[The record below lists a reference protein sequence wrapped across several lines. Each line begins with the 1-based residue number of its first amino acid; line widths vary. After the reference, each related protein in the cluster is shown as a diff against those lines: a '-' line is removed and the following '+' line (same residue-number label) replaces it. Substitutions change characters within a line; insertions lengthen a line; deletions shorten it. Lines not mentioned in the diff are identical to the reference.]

1 MVYRLKFPGCS
12 ASANKW
18 DWIKEAIL
26 RDMIEEKKNNNN
38 KERGQSSFKNACG
51 SSILQLDSTQN
62 LFFSLKVSQTIG
74 ETTENKVVEKA

>member
-1 MVYRLKFPGCS
+1 
-12 ASANKW
+12 
-18 DWIKEAIL
+18 
-26 RDMIEEKKNNNN
+26 MIEEKKNNNN